1 MNSFVALFLKEL
13 KELLR
18 DRKTLF
24 GILVVPLVLYPLM
37 GAGISVSRTSIEQAA
52 AKTTV
57 PVIDLDMSLQSQA
70 LTQFLSTKARLVL
83 IQDGNVQDALKSLT
97 EGNAS
102 VLIVVPQGYGQNLS
116 QGLQVSLRTYT
127 ILRSLGLTEAGANS
141 VTMSLLSSY
150 ESVLVVQRIQQL
162 IQSSPFQGAN
172 ATAMLNPVQ
181 VSYSSVFKGRIVNVD
196 PAQIL
201 STTFIQSITLP
212 MIVMIML
219 IFAMQISATSIAL
232 EKEEKT
238 LETLLTLPMG
248 RLTILTGKLAGSV
261 ALAGISAVAY
271 IIGFG
276 YYVGSAFGSSGIS
289 TVSLADLQAL
299 GLVPSPAMYALLGVT
314 IFITVVSALALAVCL
329 AVFAD
334 NVRSAQ
340 SLVGILF
347 VPIIMPALI
356 LMFAD
361 IGLLPTVLQWILYV
375 LPYTHTILAVKAVFL
390 GDVPIILR
398 SIIYISVFTTAV
410 LYLAARIFTTE
421 RVITGRLFA
430 KRLRPRG

>member
-13 KELLR
+13 KELFR

-37 GAGISVSRTSIEQAA
+37 GAGINISRTSIEQSA
-52 AKTTV
+52 AKATV
-57 PVIDLDMSLQSQA
+57 PVIDMDMSLQSQA
-70 LTQFLSTKARLVL
+70 LIQFLSTKARLVL
-83 IQDGNVQDALKSLT
+83 MQQGSVQVVLKTLS

-116 QGLQVSLRTYT
+116 QGLQASLSAYA
-127 ILRSLGLTEAGANS
+127 ILRSLSITEAGATS
-141 VTMSLLSSY
+141 VTTALLSSY
-150 ESVLVVQRIQQL
+150 ETVLVVQRVQQL

-172 ATAMLNPVQ
+172 VTAMLNPVQ
-181 VSYSSVFKGRIVNVD
+181 VSYSSVFKGRIVAID

-201 STTFIQSITLP
+201 STTFTQSIMLP
-212 MIVMIML
+212 MIVMVML

-261 ALAGISAVAY
+261 VLAGIYAIAY

-276 YYVGSAFGSSGIS
+276 YYVGSALGNLGSS
-289 TVSLADLQAL
+289 TASLADLQAL

-340 SLVGILF
+340 SLIGVLF
-347 VPIIMPALI
+347 VPIIMPTLI

-361 IGLLPTVLQWILYV
+361 ISVLPNVLQWILYA

-390 GDVPIILR
+390 GDVPLILR

-430 KRLRPRG
+430 RRIGLRG

>member
-1 MNSFVALFLKEL
+1 
-13 KELLR
+13 
-18 DRKTLF
+18 
-24 GILVVPLVLYPLM
+24 
-37 GAGISVSRTSIEQAA
+37 
-52 AKTTV
+52 
-57 PVIDLDMSLQSQA
+57 
-70 LTQFLSTKARLVL
+70 
-83 IQDGNVQDALKSLT
+83 
-97 EGNAS
+97 
-102 VLIVVPQGYGQNLS
+102 
-116 QGLQVSLRTYT
+116 
-127 ILRSLGLTEAGANS
+127 
-141 VTMSLLSSY
+141 
-150 ESVLVVQRIQQL
+150 
-162 IQSSPFQGAN
+162 
-172 ATAMLNPVQ
+172 
-181 VSYSSVFKGRIVNVD
+181 
-196 PAQIL
+196 
-201 STTFIQSITLP
+201 
-212 MIVMIML
+212 ML

-289 TVSLADLQAL
+289 TVSLTDLQAL
-299 GLVPSPAMYALLGVT
+299 GLVPSSAMYALLGVT

-361 IGLLPTVLQWILYV
+361 ISLLPTVLQWILYA

-390 GDVPIILR
+390 GDVPVILR

>member
-13 KELLR
+13 KELFR

-37 GAGISVSRTSIEQAA
+37 GAGINVSRTSIEQSA
-52 AKTTV
+52 AKATV
-57 PVIDLDMSLQSQA
+57 PVIDMDMSLQSQA
-70 LTQFLSTKARLVL
+70 LIQFLSTKARLVL
-83 IQDGNVQDALKSLT
+83 MQQGSVQVVLKTLS

-116 QGLQVSLRTYT
+116 QGLQASLSAYA
-127 ILRSLGLTEAGANS
+127 ILRSLSITEAGATS
-141 VTMSLLSSY
+141 VTTALLSSY
-150 ESVLVVQRIQQL
+150 ETVLVVQRVQQL

-172 ATAMLNPVQ
+172 VTAMLNPVQ
-181 VSYSSVFKGRIVNVD
+181 VSYSSVFKGRIVAID

-201 STTFIQSITLP
+201 STTFTQSIMLP
-212 MIVMIML
+212 MIVMVML

-261 ALAGISAVAY
+261 VLAGISAIAY

-276 YYVGSAFGSSGIS
+276 YYVGSALGNLGSS
-289 TVSLADLQAL
+289 TASLADLQAL

-340 SLVGILF
+340 SLIGVLF
-347 VPIIMPALI
+347 VPIIMPTLI

-361 IGLLPTVLQWILYV
+361 ISVLPNVLQWILYA

-390 GDVPIILR
+390 GDVPLILR

-430 KRLRPRG
+430 RRIGLRD